1 MKSKDTDSSLYR
13 LQNIAYSYER
23 RKKQQFIFQD
33 VNLQINEGD
42 FVVLKG
48 ESGSGKSTL
57 LNILCGM
64 IRPSSGKVFF
74 RNRNLYSFFSLGQD
88 LFRNKNI
95 GFVFQDFQLLAGL
108 TVEQNIQL
116 PLLFSLKNPFQKS
129 FSIKQKILSLLDEL
143 SITGLENRYPHQL
156 SGGEAQR
163 TAIARALITE
173 PSVIL
178 ADEPTGNLDS
188 KTESSILKILK
199 QSKKSRNYCLLCAS
213 HSRKFQNSAERVFE
227 IGGGKILEL

>member
-1 MKSKDTDSSLYR
+1 MKNKDVDPSLYR
-13 LQNIAYSYER
+13 LENIAYFYGK
-23 RKKQQFIFQD
+23 RKKQQLIFQD
-33 VNLQINEGD
+33 VNLQINAGD

-64 IRPSSGKVFF
+64 IRPRSGKVFF
-74 RNRNLYSFFSLGQD
+74 RNKNLYSFFSLGQD

-129 FSIKQKILSLLDEL
+129 FSIKRKVLSLLDEL
-143 SITGLENRYPHQL
+143 SIMGLENRYPHQL

-199 QSKKSRNYCLLCAS
+199 QSKTSRNYCLLCAS
-213 HSRKFQNSAERVFE
+213 HSKKFQSAAERVFE
-227 IGGGKILEL
+227 IGGGKVLEL